1 MSDDIGESQRSKGRQ
16 ESEYGNEQKLEGIV
30 RVVKR
35 PIQAIETPLVWTRR
49 MLNALSNGVKRGK
62 WYSLYDKVYSMLT

>member
-35 PIQAIETPLVWTRR
+35 VRR
-49 MLNALSNGVKRGK
+49 FITSLN
-62 WYSLYDKVYSMLT
+62 